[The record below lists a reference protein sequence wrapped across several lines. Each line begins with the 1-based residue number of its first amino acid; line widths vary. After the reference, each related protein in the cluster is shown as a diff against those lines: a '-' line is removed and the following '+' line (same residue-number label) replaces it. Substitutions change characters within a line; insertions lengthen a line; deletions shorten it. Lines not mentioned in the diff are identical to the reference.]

1 MLSMAN
7 MAKQMEL
14 FDEGGLMQEG
24 GTVDPVSGND
34 VPIGSTQEEVR
45 DDIPAQLSEGE
56 FVMPADVVRY
66 HGLDKMMAL
75 RDEAKRG
82 LARMDAMGQMGN
94 SEEATIPDGVP
105 FSIDDLEMEDDG
117 QDDLNFNLG
126 GVVPM
131 PGTGVITTPNPAP
144 TTGFKPYVPPVIPG
158 FTGPQ
163 LQGTQFTTAT
173 QSTNL
178 PTFGQVVGTNP
189 GQYDEL
195 RRYVNDAGIVR
206 QIPFKNGQPIYPI
219 PEGFRFEPED
229 TTQVTDPTTTPTT
242 TIGQQDDSGGDGDSL
257 GISTTGVGTSTVRG
271 ASDMET
277 AMMDASR
284 GMFGTRDSSAGFYG
298 GSREFGLTNP
308 EMRSATFDMGMAQ
321 LGSLSPMTAAGI
333 AIGNQLGILDNVAT
347 PNQTAAAGQT
357 AKGMALAAMGFSN
370 PGQIATNEQATAYGL
385 AITAAMEAA
394 KKGQDVGRAVDAVLA
409 QNKEAV
415 RQGQISALTDIGY
428 SASDIA
434 NIDTVGKAVAG
445 YNALADAYDQD
456 AEEVASTGFVM
467 DKDGNPVRSRDV
479 TTGKLKGNVMKQSA
493 LDQIKASKS
502 KAAQARAKATS
513 LSSLELSLDRSRKS
527 GVPDAA
533 EFGPGTSGYS
543 TEEAA
548 TAADEDNQ
556 ASGDTGPGGSGESET
571 GMDDSSGASTGVGT
585 GTDCLTED
593 MKVNLNGTIDFVT
606 NIKVGDIIDNY
617 TVKEVL
623 HNHMRSGYY
632 QINNELKIT
641 NDHPVLANGTWTCPE
656 DLAIGDNINGI
667 PVISLE
673 YVDLMTPTVSIVIDG
688 ESFDVHTENN
698 IYTVHGRYK
707 EVRQEAA

>member
-144 TTGFKPYVPPVIPG
+144 TTGFKPYVPPVIPS

-206 QIPFKNGQPIYPI
+206 RIPFKNGQPIYPI

-242 TIGQQDDSGGDGDSL
+242 TIGQQDDGGGDGDSL
-257 GISTTGVGTSTVRG
+257 GIGTTGVGTSTVTG

-284 GMFGTRDSSAGFYG
+284 GMFGKRDSSAGFYG

-308 EMRSATFDMGMAQ
+308 EMRSATFDMAMAQ

-333 AIGNQLGILDNVAT
+333 TIGNQLGILDNMAT
-347 PNQTAAAGQT
+347 PNQAAIAGQT

-394 KKGQDVGRAVDAVLA
+394 KKGQDVRSAVDEVMA
-409 QNKEAV
+409 QNQTAV
-415 RQGQISALTDIGY
+415 NQGILSAMTDLGY
-428 SASDIA
+428 SRADVTNVEALRSAARGYNNLADSYAQDAKDAIASGTVR
-434 NIDTVGKAVAG
+434 DTSGKAVT
-445 YNALADAYDQD
+445 
-456 AEEVASTGFVM
+456 ST
-467 DKDGNPVRSRDV
+467 DP
-479 TTGKLKGNVMKQSA
+479 TTGKTQAVTTERARQQANA
-493 LDQIKASKS
+493 AKAKEQ
-502 KAAQARAKATS
+502 QARNRARTLGNEASQQDGGAPPGATP
-513 LSSLELSLDRSRKS
+513 SSPADYGAMSPEDVAAMFDDTSEGQGDNQGGGMDGSEGFGS
-527 GVPDAA
+527 GDDAA
-533 EFGPGTSGYS
+533 API
-543 TEEAA
+543 
-548 TAADEDNQ
+548 
-556 ASGDTGPGGSGESET
+556 
-571 GMDDSSGASTGVGT
+571 
-585 GTDCLTED
+585 CLTED
-593 MKVNLNGTIDFVT
+593 MKVKRNGVIDFVT
-606 NIKVGDIIDNY
+606 KVQVGDIVDN
-617 TVKEVL
+617 TVVTEVL
-623 HNHMRSGYY
+623 HKHMREGYY
-632 QINNELKIT
+632 KVNGELKIT
-641 NDHPVLANGTWTCPE
+641 NDHPVLANGSWKRTE
-656 DLAIGDNINGI
+656 DLVLGDYINN
-667 PVISLE
+667 VEVTSLE
-673 YVDLMTPTVSIVIDG
+673 YVEQVTPTVYIGTADDRYNVYTEG
-688 ESFDVHTENN
+688 EV
-698 IYTVHGRYK
+698 YTVHGQYK
-707 EVRQEAA
+707 NALKKAA

>member
-144 TTGFKPYVPPVIPG
+144 TTGFKPYVPPVIPS

-206 QIPFKNGQPIYPI
+206 RIPFKNGQPIYPI

-242 TIGQQDDSGGDGDSL
+242 TIGQQDDGGGDGDSL
-257 GISTTGVGTSTVRG
+257 GIGTTGVGTSTVTG

-284 GMFGTRDSSAGFYG
+284 GMFGKRDSSAGFYG

-308 EMRSATFDMGMAQ
+308 EMRSATFDMAMAQ

-333 AIGNQLGILDNVAT
+333 TIGNQLGILDNMAT
-347 PNQTAAAGQT
+347 PNQAAIAGQT

-394 KKGQDVGRAVDAVLA
+394 KKGQDVRSAVDEVMA
-409 QNKEAV
+409 QNQTAV
-415 RQGQISALTDIGY
+415 NQGILSAMTDLGY
-428 SASDIA
+428 SRADVTNVEALRSAARGYNNLADSYAQDAKDAIASGTVR
-434 NIDTVGKAVAG
+434 DTSGKAVT
-445 YNALADAYDQD
+445 
-456 AEEVASTGFVM
+456 ST
-467 DKDGNPVRSRDV
+467 DP
-479 TTGKLKGNVMKQSA
+479 TTGKTQAVTTERARQQANA
-493 LDQIKASKS
+493 AKAKEQ
-502 KAAQARAKATS
+502 QARNRARTLGNEASQQDGGAPPGATP
-513 LSSLELSLDRSRKS
+513 SSPADYGAMSPEDVAAMFDDTSEGQGDNQGGGMDGSEGFGS
-527 GVPDAA
+527 GDDAA
-533 EFGPGTSGYS
+533 API
-543 TEEAA
+543 
-548 TAADEDNQ
+548 
-556 ASGDTGPGGSGESET
+556 
-571 GMDDSSGASTGVGT
+571 
-585 GTDCLTED
+585 CLTED
-593 MKVNLNGTIDFVT
+593 MKVKRNGVIDFVT
-606 NIKVGDIIDNY
+606 KVQVGDIVDN
-617 TVKEVL
+617 TVVTEVL
-623 HNHMRSGYY
+623 HKHMREGYY
-632 QINNELKIT
+632 KVNGELKIT
-641 NDHPVLANGTWTCPE
+641 NDHPVLANGSWKRTE
-656 DLAIGDNINGI
+656 DLVLGDYINN
-667 PVISLE
+667 VEVTSLE
-673 YVDLMTPTVSIVIDG
+673 YVEQVTPTVYIGTADDRYNVYTEG
-688 ESFDVHTENN
+688 EV
-698 IYTVHGRYK
+698 YTVHGQYK
-707 EVRQEAA
+707 NTLKKAA

>member
-1 MLSMAN
+1 MAN

-24 GTVDPVSGND
+24 GTIDPVSGND

-144 TTGFKPYVPPVIPG
+144 TTGFKPYVPPVIPS

-206 QIPFKNGQPIYPI
+206 RIPFKNGQPIYPI

-242 TIGQQDDSGGDGDSL
+242 TIGQQDDGGGDGDSL
-257 GISTTGVGTSTVRG
+257 GIGTTGVGTSTVTG

-284 GMFGTRDSSAGFYG
+284 GMFGKRDSSAGFYG

-308 EMRSATFDMGMAQ
+308 EMRSATFDMAMAQ

-333 AIGNQLGILDNVAT
+333 TIGNQLGILDNMAT
-347 PNQTAAAGQT
+347 PNQAAIAGQT

-394 KKGQDVGRAVDAVLA
+394 KKGQDVRSAVDEVMA
-409 QNKEAV
+409 QNQTAV
-415 RQGQISALTDIGY
+415 NQGILSAMTDLGY
-428 SASDIA
+428 SRADVTNVEALRSAARGYNNLADSYAQDAKDAIASGTVR
-434 NIDTVGKAVAG
+434 DTSGKAVT
-445 YNALADAYDQD
+445 
-456 AEEVASTGFVM
+456 ST
-467 DKDGNPVRSRDV
+467 DP
-479 TTGKLKGNVMKQSA
+479 TTGKTQAVTTERARQQANA
-493 LDQIKASKS
+493 AKAKEQ
-502 KAAQARAKATS
+502 QARNRARTLGNEASQQDGGAPPGATP
-513 LSSLELSLDRSRKS
+513 SSPADYGAMSPEDVAAMFDDTSEGQGDNQGGGMDGSEGFGS
-527 GVPDAA
+527 GDDAA
-533 EFGPGTSGYS
+533 API
-543 TEEAA
+543 
-548 TAADEDNQ
+548 
-556 ASGDTGPGGSGESET
+556 
-571 GMDDSSGASTGVGT
+571 
-585 GTDCLTED
+585 CLTED
-593 MKVNLNGTIDFVT
+593 MKVKRNGVIDFVT
-606 NIKVGDIIDNY
+606 KVQVGDIVDN
-617 TVKEVL
+617 TVVTEVL
-623 HNHMRSGYY
+623 HKHMREGYY
-632 QINNELKIT
+632 KVNGELKIT
-641 NDHPVLANGTWTCPE
+641 NDHPVLANGSWKRTE
-656 DLAIGDNINGI
+656 DLVLGDYINN
-667 PVISLE
+667 VEVTSLE
-673 YVDLMTPTVSIVIDG
+673 YVEQVTPTVYIGTADDRYNVYTEG
-688 ESFDVHTENN
+688 EV
-698 IYTVHGRYK
+698 YTVHGQYK
-707 EVRQEAA
+707 NALKKAA

>member
-1 MLSMAN
+1 MAN

-144 TTGFKPYVPPVIPG
+144 TTGFKPYVPPVIPS

-206 QIPFKNGQPIYPI
+206 RIPFKNGQPIYPI

-242 TIGQQDDSGGDGDSL
+242 TIGQQDDGGGDGDSL
-257 GISTTGVGTSTVRG
+257 GIGTTGVGTSTVTG

-284 GMFGTRDSSAGFYG
+284 GMFGKRDSSAGFYG

-308 EMRSATFDMGMAQ
+308 EMRSATFDMAMAQ

-333 AIGNQLGILDNVAT
+333 TIGNQLGILDNMAT
-347 PNQTAAAGQT
+347 PNQAAIAGQT

-394 KKGQDVGRAVDAVLA
+394 KKGQDVRSAVDEVMA
-409 QNKEAV
+409 QNQTAV
-415 RQGQISALTDIGY
+415 NQGILSAMTDLGY
-428 SASDIA
+428 SRADVTNVEALRSAARGYNNLADSYAQDAKDAIASGTVR
-434 NIDTVGKAVAG
+434 DTSGKAVT
-445 YNALADAYDQD
+445 
-456 AEEVASTGFVM
+456 ST
-467 DKDGNPVRSRDV
+467 DP
-479 TTGKLKGNVMKQSA
+479 TTGKTQAVTTERARQQANA
-493 LDQIKASKS
+493 AKAKEQ
-502 KAAQARAKATS
+502 QARNRARTLGNEASQQDGGAPPGATP
-513 LSSLELSLDRSRKS
+513 SSPADYGAMSPEDVAAMFDDTSEGQGDNQGGGMDGSEGFGS
-527 GVPDAA
+527 GDDAA
-533 EFGPGTSGYS
+533 API
-543 TEEAA
+543 
-548 TAADEDNQ
+548 
-556 ASGDTGPGGSGESET
+556 
-571 GMDDSSGASTGVGT
+571 
-585 GTDCLTED
+585 CLTED
-593 MKVNLNGTIDFVT
+593 MKVKRNGVIDFVT
-606 NIKVGDIIDNY
+606 KVQVGDIVDN
-617 TVKEVL
+617 TVVTEVL
-623 HNHMRSGYY
+623 HKHMREGYY
-632 QINNELKIT
+632 KVNGELKIT
-641 NDHPVLANGTWTCPE
+641 NDHPVLANGSWKRTE
-656 DLAIGDNINGI
+656 DLVLGDYINN
-667 PVISLE
+667 VEVTSLE
-673 YVDLMTPTVSIVIDG
+673 YVEQVTPTVYIGTADDRYNVYTEG
-688 ESFDVHTENN
+688 EV
-698 IYTVHGRYK
+698 YTVHGQYK
-707 EVRQEAA
+707 NALKKAA